1 MSRNYWLN
9 LFVVP
14 ALLSVLVGIAQGDVL
29 ARYDFGADEATQTRN
44 PATVNPGV
52 TATPITS
59 PSTGYGDTA
68 HVQGPGWW
76 FSQSN
81 PAGGNVLAMGWPGN
95 AYEPA
100 HNNTGG
106 PAYFTFTV
114 TPAAGN
120 IMSLTDLQFKVG
132 TAQSGTFLP
141 EFFVNTDVDGFGST
155 EYIHTNKITAQ
166 PAGSALTWQ
175 DETVSLAGLQSQGL
189 NSITF
194 RIYYNGDFGPEGLWD
209 NIVLNG
215 TAVVPE
221 PAALSVL
228 ALGGM
233 MVLARRRRQA

>member
-1 MSRNYWLN
+1 MSRNHWVS
-9 LFVVP
+9 LFAVP
-14 ALLSVLVGIAQGDVL
+14 ALMSVLAGSAHGDVL
-29 ARYDFGADEATQTRN
+29 VRYDFGADEATQTKN
-44 PATVNPGV
+44 PATVNAGV

-68 HVQGPGWW
+68 HVQGPVWW
-76 FSQSN
+76 FSETN

-114 TPAAGN
+114 TANGSVPMLLN
-120 IMSLTDLQFKVG
+120 DLQFKVG
-132 TAQSGTFLP
+132 TAQSGSFLP
-141 EFFVNTDVDGFGST
+141 KFFVNTDVDGFGST
-155 EYIHTNKITAQ
+155 QWIHHNTITAQ
-166 PAGSALTWQ
+166 PAGGALRWQ
-175 DETVSLAGLQSQGL
+175 DETVSLAGLQYQGL

-194 RIYYNGDFGPEGLWD
+194 RIYYNGNFGPEGLWD

-215 TAVVPE
+215 TAVPE

-233 MVLARRRRQA
+233 MVLARRRQT

>member
-1 MSRNYWLN
+1 MQNYWVS

-14 ALLSVLVGIAQGDVL
+14 ALVSALAGSAQGDVL

-44 PATVNPGV
+44 PATVNAGV

-68 HVQGPGWW
+68 HVQGPVWW
-76 FSQSN
+76 FAESN

-106 PAYFTFTV
+106 PAYFSFTV
-114 TPAAGN
+114 TPNAGN
-120 IMSLTDLQFKVG
+120 ILNLTDLQFKVG
-132 TAQSGTFLP
+132 TAQAGSFNP
-141 EFFVNTDVDGFGST
+141 VFYVNTDVDGFGST
-155 EYIHTNKITAQ
+155 EWIHSDTITAQ
-166 PAGSALTWQ
+166 PAGGALNWQ
-175 DETVSLAGLQSQGL
+175 DETVSLTGLQYQGL
-189 NSITF
+189 DGITF
-194 RIYYNGDFGPEGLWD
+194 RIYYDGDFGPEGLWD

-215 TAVVPE
+215 TVVVPE

-233 MVLARRRRQA
+233 IVLARRRRRA